1 VQSSKGA
8 AVTQS
13 AYDMESFSPL
23 ARIGLITAI
32 LTLLVTSARTVMAAQ
47 EAAGDE
53 AAQEAA
59 GDEAVQEATGG
70 LYGSVRSLGM
80 RPVTAATVTLPE
92 LGKMAVTN
100 AQGEYYVRDVPV
112 GTHAVE
118 VEYLSLKYETRA
130 SIKASRLTVKHYR
143 LDLTL
148 AELEPLRV
156 EAEAQV
162 SLKMREFVSRE
173 ARNAG
178 LYIDRD
184 DIDRLRPMTTGD
196 LLQGESGVD
205 VNEGLDNRRFS
216 IGRGPGACRPNL
228 FVDGSPVEAFGVD
241 DFFPQHIEA
250 VEVYKSF
257 ALTPIQYRSSNR
269 CGAILIW
276 TREKLA
282 PVGH

>member
-1 VQSSKGA
+1 
-8 AVTQS
+8 VTVFQPGH
-13 AYDMESFSPL
+13 ELKLIRPL
-23 ARIGLITAI
+23 GRVGLIASLLAI
-32 LTLLVTSARTVMAAQ
+32 AIPAASTSMSAQ
-47 EAAGDE
+47 EASADTL
-53 AAQEAA
+53 
-59 GDEAVQEATGG
+59 VQEDTGG

-100 AQGEYYVRDVPV
+100 GQGEYHVRDVPA

-118 VEYLSLKYETRA
+118 VEYLGLKYETQV

-162 SLKMREFVSRE
+162 TLKMREFLERE
-173 ARNAG
+173 ARKAG
-178 LYIDRD
+178 LFINRD
-184 DIDRLRPMTTGD
+184 DIDRLKPMTTGD
-196 LLQGESGVD
+196 LLLGEPGVN
-205 VNEGLDNRRFS
+205 VNDGGLDDRRFN
-216 IGRGPGACRPNL
+216 IGRGSGFCRPNL
-228 FVDGSPVEAFGVD
+228 FVDGSPVEAFSVD

-250 VEVYKSF
+250 VEVYRSF
-257 ALTPIQYRSSNR
+257 AQTPIQYRSANR

-276 TREKLA
+276 TRETF
-282 PVGH
+282 P

>member
-1 VQSSKGA
+1 MTQSSHHL
-8 AVTQS
+8 
-13 AYDMESFSPL
+13 ESFSPL
-23 ARIGLITAI
+23 ARMGLITAI
-32 LTLLVTSARTVMAAQ
+32 LTFLVPSARTDMAAQ
-47 EAAGDE
+47 ESTGDE
-53 AAQEAA
+53 AA
-59 GDEAVQEATGG
+59 QEATGG
-70 LYGSVRSLGM
+70 LYGSVRSLGL

-92 LGKMAVTN
+92 LAKMAVTN

-118 VEYLSLKYETRA
+118 VEYLGLKYETRA
-130 SIKASRLTVKHYR
+130 SIQASQLTIKHYR

-205 VNEGLDNRRFS
+205 VNEGGLDNRRFS

-257 ALTPIQYRSSNR
+257 AQTPIQYRSSNR
-269 CGAILIW
+269 CGAILLW
-276 TREKLA
+276 TREKFQ
-282 PVGH
+282 